1 MSENTHSLKVVFM
14 GTPEFAVASLDAIL
28 KAGYEVKAVVTVP
41 DKPAGRGRQPM
52 ESAVKQFAVSKGL
65 PLLQPEKLRDE
76 NFLKELKDLSADLF
90 VVVAFRMLP
99 EVVWSM
105 PPKGSIN
112 LHGSLLPQ
120 YRGAAPIHRAVM
132 NGETKTGVSTFFL
145 QHEIDTGKIILQREM
160 PVGPDESTGEV
171 HDRMMVLGAQTLV
184 ETLDLIEKGDVSCID
199 QQSLLTSEIHH
210 APKIFKEDCLISWEM
225 PAIQIHHFIRGLSPY
240 PCAFTM
246 LGGRTLKI
254 FRGQVSE
261 KDSGNPGTI
270 RTDGKTFLRIGCETG
285 SYEIHE
291 LQLEGK
297 KRLQIQEFLR
307 GFSQFPARVD

>member
-1 MSENTHSLKVVFM
+1 
-14 GTPEFAVASLDAIL
+14 
-28 KAGYEVKAVVTVP
+28 
-41 DKPAGRGRQPM
+41 
-52 ESAVKQFAVSKGL
+52 
-65 PLLQPEKLRDE
+65 
-76 NFLKELKDLSADLF
+76 LKELKDLSADLF

-225 PAIQIHHFIRGLSPY
+225 PAIQITSLYTRPLALSMCLYDAWRKDPENFSRAGLRKRQRKPRY
-240 PCAFTM
+240 
-246 LGGRTLKI
+246 
-254 FRGQVSE
+254 
-261 KDSGNPGTI
+261 DSNGW
-270 RTDGKTFLRIGCETG
+270 
-285 SYEIHE
+285 
-291 LQLEGK
+291 
-297 KRLQIQEFLR
+297 
-307 GFSQFPARVD
+307 